1 MVHAH
6 VHPALHAQG
15 AFLFE
20 RPSPSRITA
29 ISIVV
34 ALHAAAFVLLLMP
47 MATPEAPQPRVETV
61 IDILPIRRPEKLEVL
76 PPPPKPE
83 RQTRLRNPVRTPAP
97 TPPQPPIVIVEGADV
112 APPPGPVVDE
122 VPVTPIIDTGPVA
135 MERLEYASA
144 PPPPY
149 PPEAM
154 RRRIEG
160 TVLLRVLV
168 DVDGRP
174 LDAWVETSS
183 GNRALD
189 EAAQKFVLKKW
200 RFRPAMQGSTAVQAI
215 GLVPIKFSM
224 R

>member
-34 ALHAAAFVLLLMP
+34 ALHVAAFVLLLMP

-97 TPPQPPIVIVEGADV
+97 TPP
-112 APPPGPVVDE
+112 
-122 VPVTPIIDTGPVA
+122 
-135 MERLEYASA
+135 
-144 PPPPY
+144 PY

-189 EAAQKFVLKKW
+189 EA
-200 RFRPAMQGSTAVQAI
+200 
-215 GLVPIKFSM
+215 
-224 R
+224 